1 MLFTD
6 LRARLSGMIIS
17 GDGTEIYRDLSHI
30 QSCSGHNVYT
40 ETDVCNSVIRI
51 QLDFVPVRYLKIET
65 ANYLT
70 LCEVEVYGGKKLT
83 F

>member
-17 GDGTEIYRDLSHI
+17 GDGTEMYRDTS
-30 QSCSGHNVYT
+30 QKTFCYFQYSYAN
-40 ETDVCNSVIRI
+40 TDVCNSVIQI
-51 QLDFVPVRYLKIET
+51 PFDSVPVRYLKIET

-70 LCEVEVYGGKKLT
+70 LCEVEVNVGK